1 MKIVKYVFL
10 LLLLSAIAITVFIA
24 TQDGKYDITKEQV
37 IKAPKAVL
45 YNYISEYR
53 NWENTGII
61 SDSTATYTY
70 PENTSGK
77 GASMAWKKSDTEGSI
92 TTVNLKEN
100 DSIIQK
106 ATIDGLDSEMAWSFK
121 DTVGGTKVTVRMQG
135 HLSFQ
140 EKAYTLLRGH
150 AGDKMESVLGQ
161 GLKNIG
167 TFLVDELAKFNIE
180 VKNQVTKTGVFY
192 IGQSVISKTGDVQ
205 KKAGEIFPKL
215 TAFVKENKI
224 ATNGAAFI
232 LYKKF
237 NAQRDSASY
246 VVCLPIKE
254 EMYTAPGSEYEGNRL
269 EVFQALKTTLKGD
282 YSHLPKA
289 WVAARKHIS
298 ENGLQENTT
307 GQYVEL
313 FSKGTAQ
320 TNRPSEWVTDI
331 YIPVGLPTPATTEPV
346 EGIVTPGENPVPAS
360 KPVTKTA
367 TPAVTKPSSGNVRT
381 QPSTGTAKPATGSGS
396 TIKPKPTSTAKPQQQ
411 PANP

>member
-53 NWENTGII
+53 NWENTEII

-70 PENTSGK
+70 PEVTSGK
-77 GASMAWKKSDTEGSI
+77 GASMAWKKDNTEGRI
-92 TTVNLKEN
+92 TTVNLMES

-121 DTVGGTKVTVRMQG
+121 DTLGGTKVRVRMQG
-135 HLSFQ
+135 KLSFQ
-140 EKAYTLLRGH
+140 EKAYALLKGH
-150 AGDKMESVLGQ
+150 AGEKMESVLEK

-167 TFLVDELAKFNIE
+167 IFLVDELAKFNVE
-180 VKNQVTKTGVFY
+180 VKNQVTKTGGFY
-192 IGQSVISKTGDVQ
+192 IGQSVNSKTSDVQ
-205 KKAGEIFPKL
+205 KKALEIFPKL
-215 TAFVKENKI
+215 AAFVKENKI
-224 ATNGAAFI
+224 ATNGAPFI

-237 NAQRDSASY
+237 STQRDSAY
-246 VVCLPIKE
+246 YMICFPIKE

-269 EVFQALKTTLKGD
+269 EAFQALKTTLKGD

-289 WVAARKHIS
+289 WAAARKHMAEKGI
-298 ENGLQENTT
+298 QENTSS
-307 GQYVEL
+307 QYVEL

-320 TNRPSEWVTDI
+320 TKRPSEWVTDI
-331 YIPVGLPTPATTEPV
+331 YIPIGAPAPT
-346 EGIVTPGENPVPAS
+346 TPEAAENNLSPGDIPVPTG
-360 KPVTKTA
+360 KPV
-367 TPAVTKPSSGNVRT
+367 
-381 QPSTGTAKPATGSGS
+381 AKPAEGIAKPASGS
-396 TIKPKPTSTAKPQQQ
+396 AGATNRPAVKPTGQSTTKPQQK
-411 PANP
+411 PATNP